1 MAKPQPH
8 QTSAPAAPPLQR
20 LLSWAVRVGLTR
32 KFAFLLVA
40 LSVLAGVLTY
50 LAITGAEGPDPQT
63 LVWLLLANL
72 VLLLAL
78 ATVIAREIVR
88 LWLQRRRGEAGA
100 RLHVQLVVLFAALA
114 GAPAAIM
121 AVATVLFFNL
131 GVQAWFADPVRD
143 ALGQSLAVV
152 EAYLEEHRNNI
163 RGDILAMGNDLSR
176 AGSLVLAEPAE
187 IQTLLDA
194 QTQFRSLS
202 ESVVFDGRGRVY
214 ARNGFTLQ
222 LAVPFWGLDRARA
235 GEVVVFAPEE
245 NAENAS
251 RSDRVRALARLD
263 GFDDTFLLVGRFVD
277 PGVVAHV
284 DSTRAAVQIYQSLE
298 AKRSGFQITF
308 AVIFVVVALLLLLA
322 AIWMG
327 IAIAN
332 RVAQPVGAL
341 IGATQRVRDGDL
353 SVRVEEGGRDDDLG
367 TLSRAFNR
375 MTAQL
380 GTQRT
385 ELVDANRQIEY
396 RRRFTEAVLAN
407 VSAGVVALDA
417 RGQIDLP
424 NRSASQLLDADL
436 EAAIGTPLA
445 ACVPEFAALLDA
457 ATAAP
462 DRPAQGTVQ
471 LVRGGRKRSF
481 VVRVARAQLDDG
493 AAGLVATFDDV
504 SELETAQRTAAWA
517 DVARR
522 IAHEIKNPLTP
533 IQLSAERLQRKYLA
547 EIKSD
552 PNTFKLCIETIV
564 RQVEDI
570 GRMVDE
576 FASFARMPTPRMR
589 SEDLNG
595 LVRRTVLLQANAH
608 GEAVFDVELP
618 PGRLALKLDA
628 GLIGQALTNL
638 LQNALDAIAGRE
650 GGDLPAPHV
659 AVRVVRDAQ
668 GRYCLSVADN
678 GKGLPASDR
687 HRLTEPYMTTRAK
700 GTGLGLAIV
709 KKVMED
715 HGGTLIL
722 GDRPGGGA
730 VATLV
735 FPSSAQMDSIA
746 PSDSPEAS
754 RTAVS

>member
-1 MAKPQPH
+1 
-8 QTSAPAAPPLQR
+8 
-20 LLSWAVRVGLTR
+20 
-32 KFAFLLVA
+32 
-40 LSVLAGVLTY
+40 VL
-50 LAITGAEGPDPQT
+50 
-63 LVWLLLANL
+63 
-72 VLLLAL
+72 
-78 ATVIAREIVR
+78 
-88 LWLQRRRGEAGA
+88 
-100 RLHVQLVVLFAALA
+100 
-114 GAPAAIM
+114 
-121 AVATVLFFNL
+121 
-131 GVQAWFADPVRD
+131 
-143 ALGQSLAVV
+143 
-152 EAYLEEHRNNI
+152 
-163 RGDILAMGNDLSR
+163 
-176 AGSLVLAEPAE
+176 
-187 IQTLLDA
+187 
-194 QTQFRSLS
+194 
-202 ESVVFDGRGRVY
+202 
-214 ARNGFTLQ
+214 
-222 LAVPFWGLDRARA
+222 
-235 GEVVVFAPEE
+235 
-245 NAENAS
+245 
-251 RSDRVRALARLD
+251 
-263 GFDDTFLLVGRFVD
+263 
-277 PGVVAHV
+277 
-284 DSTRAAVQIYQSLE
+284 
-298 AKRSGFQITF
+298 
-308 AVIFVVVALLLLLA
+308 
-322 AIWMG
+322 
-327 IAIAN
+327 
-332 RVAQPVGAL
+332 
-341 IGATQRVRDGDL
+341 
-353 SVRVEEGGRDDDLG
+353 
-367 TLSRAFNR
+367 
-375 MTAQL
+375 
-380 GTQRT
+380 
-385 ELVDANRQIEY
+385 
-396 RRRFTEAVLAN
+396 
-407 VSAGVVALDA
+407 
-417 RGQIDLP
+417 
-424 NRSASQLLDADL
+424 
-436 EAAIGTPLA
+436 
-445 ACVPEFAALLDA
+445 
-457 ATAAP
+457 
-462 DRPAQGTVQ
+462 
-471 LVRGGRKRSF
+471 
-481 VVRVARAQLDDG
+481 
-493 AAGLVATFDDV
+493 TFDDIT
-504 SELETAQRTAAWA
+504 ELQSAQRKAAWA

-589 SEDLNG
+589 SEDLSG

-650 GGDLPAPHV
+650 GDDLPAPHV